1 MACLAENRPKVKV
14 IASKLLAPYSKR
26 MNFKL
31 VSPYKPTGDQPQAI
45 EELTSGLKAGMRD
58 QTLLGVTGSGK
69 TFSMANVVANL
80 NRPTLVISHNKT
92 LAAQLA
98 SEFREFFPNNAVHY
112 FVSYYDYYQPEA
124 YVPQSDTYIEKETQ
138 LNEEID
144 RLRHASTQALL
155 SRRDVLIV
163 ASVSCIYGLGS
174 PETYKSKA
182 LTVKRGTPVQ
192 RTELL
197 LKLIG
202 MQYHRNDTD
211 FARGSFRVRGD
222 TVEVF
227 PAFSDH
233 NAYQFQFFGDQVEK
247 ITEIDSLTGDVLDTF
262 ETIDIYPATHY
273 LPAERNF
280 DQVVEEIA
288 ADMKT
293 EVAAL
298 KKLNKL
304 VEAQRLEQRTKF
316 DLDML
321 RETGY
326 VNGVENYSR
335 YFDQRKAG
343 EPPYTLL
350 DYFPKDFLMFVDE
363 SHMTIPQIGGMYAG
377 DRSRKQVLVDY
388 GFRLK
393 AAMDNRPLNF
403 KEFEQHVNQVVYVS
417 ATPSSFE
424 LQKSK
429 QVVEQLIRPTGL
441 LDPVIELR
449 PSTGQVRDVV
459 KEIKARIEKR
469 QRVLVTTLTK
479 RMSEELTEFL
489 RDQGI
494 KVQYLH
500 SDVDTLE
507 RLEIL
512 RDLRLGTYDVL
523 VGINLL
529 REGLDLPEVSLV
541 VILDADKEGFLRSE
555 TALVQTIGR
564 AARHLDGRVIMY
576 ADRVTRSMKAAMD
589 ETTRRRKQQE
599 TYNKKHEITPK
610 SIEKK
615 IREDRLSGM
624 KVQVDEA
631 KQLAAALPPT
641 LETLPVS
648 ELEHLIKDLEQH
660 MEMAAQNL
668 EFEKAAVLRDQINEL
683 TEGMRRKKKV
693 KPKKRGRT

>member
-1 MACLAENRPKVKV
+1 MPD
-14 IASKLLAPYSKR
+14 
-26 MNFKL
+26 FKL

-45 EELTSGLKAGMRD
+45 QKLVSGLKQGIRD

-69 TFSMANVVANL
+69 TFSMANVVSQIQ
-80 NRPTLVISHNKT
+80 RPTLVISHNKT

-98 SEFREFFPNNAVHY
+98 SEFREFFPLNAVHY

-144 RLRHASTQALL
+144 RLRHASTQGLL
-155 SRRDVLIV
+155 SRKDVLIV

-174 PETYKSKA
+174 PETYQSMA
-182 LTVKRGTPVQ
+182 LRITRGQ
-192 RTELL
+192 HISRTELL
-197 LKLIG
+197 FQLIG

-211 FARGSFRVRGD
+211 FFRGTFRVRGD

-227 PAFSDH
+227 PAFSEH
-233 NAYQFQFFGDQVEK
+233 QAYQIQFFGDDIEK
-247 ITEIDSLTGDVLDTF
+247 ITAIDSLTGQVTSTFDTL
-262 ETIDIYPATHY
+262 DIYPATHY
-273 LPAERNF
+273 LPGNQNF
-280 DQVVEEIA
+280 DQVVSEIEQ
-288 ADMKT
+288 DMQT
-293 EVAAL
+293 EVAAF
-298 KKLNKL
+298 KKHNKL
-304 VEAQRLEQRTKF
+304 LEAQRLEQRTKF
-316 DLDML
+316 DINML

-326 VNGVENYSR
+326 VNGIENYSR
-335 YFDQRKAG
+335 YFDRRQVG
-343 EPPYTLL
+343 QPPYTLL
-350 DYFPKDFLMFVDE
+350 DYFPKDFLLFIDE
-363 SHMTIPQIGGMYAG
+363 SHITVPQIGGMYAG

-393 AAMDNRPLNF
+393 AALDNRPLNF
-403 KEFEQHVNQVVYVS
+403 SEFEQRIHQVVYVS
-417 ATPSSFE
+417 ATPAPFE
-424 LQKSK
+424 LKKST

-441 LDPVIELR
+441 LDPNIDVRPTQGQIQDVIQEV
-449 PSTGQVRDVV
+449 Q
-459 KEIKARIEKR
+459 ARIAAR
-469 QRVLVTTLTK
+469 QRVLITTLTK

-512 RDLRLGTYDVL
+512 RDLRLGNYDVL

-555 TALVQTIGR
+555 TSLIQTMGR
-564 AARHLDGRVIMY
+564 AARHVQGQVILY
-576 ADRVTRSMKAAMD
+576 ADRMTRSMTAAID
-589 ETTRRRKQQE
+589 ETVRRRQQQQ
-599 TYNKKHEITPK
+599 TYNQAHGITPQT
-610 SIEKK
+610 IQKK

-624 KVQVDEA
+624 KAEKEQARGLSVS
-631 KQLAAALPPT
+631 LPRS
-641 LETLPVS
+641 LDTLPLS
-648 ELEHLIKDLEQH
+648 ELEHVIQDLEQH

-668 EFEKAAVLRDQINEL
+668 EFEKAAVLRDQIQEL
-683 TEGMRRKKKV
+683 TEGIKRKKKS
-693 KPKKRGRT
+693 KSGKRGRT

>member
-1 MACLAENRPKVKV
+1 
-14 IASKLLAPYSKR
+14 

-31 VSPYKPTGDQPQAI
+31 VSPYQPTGDQPQAI
-45 EELTSGLKAGMRD
+45 DKLTQGLKFGMRD

-69 TFSMANVVANL
+69 TFTMANVVANL

-174 PETYKSKA
+174 PETYKSRA
-182 LTVKRGTPVQ
+182 LMVKRGTQLQ

-211 FARGSFRVRGD
+211 FTRGNFRVRGD
-222 TVEVF
+222 TVEIF

-233 NAYQFQFFGDQVEK
+233 TAYQLQFFGDQVEK
-247 ITEIDSLTGDVLDTF
+247 IAEIDSLTGETLDTM
-262 ETIDIYPATHY
+262 ESVDIFPATHY

-280 DQVVEEIA
+280 EQVVDEIA

-293 EVAAL
+293 QVAAL

-335 YFDQRKAG
+335 YFDRRKEG
-343 EPPYTLL
+343 DPPYTLL
-350 DYFPKDFLMFVDE
+350 DYFPKDSLMFIDE
-363 SHMTIPQIGGMYAG
+363 SHMTVPQIGGMYAG

-424 LQKSK
+424 LQQST

-459 KEIKARIEKR
+459 KEVKVRIEKR
-469 QRVLVTTLTK
+469 QRVLITTLTK

-512 RDLRLGTYDVL
+512 RDLRLGVYDVL

-564 AARHLDGRVIMY
+564 AARHLEGRVIMY
-576 ADRVTRSMKAAMD
+576 ADKITRSMKAAMD
-589 ETTRRRKQQE
+589 ETTRRRQQQE
-599 TYNKKHEITPK
+599 TYNQKHGITPK
-610 SIEKK
+610 SIEKR

-624 KVQVDEA
+624 KVQDDQA
-631 KQLAAALPPT
+631 KQLAAALPPS

-648 ELEHLIKDLEQH
+648 ELAHLIKDLEQH

-683 TEGMRRKKKV
+683 TEGMKRKGKS